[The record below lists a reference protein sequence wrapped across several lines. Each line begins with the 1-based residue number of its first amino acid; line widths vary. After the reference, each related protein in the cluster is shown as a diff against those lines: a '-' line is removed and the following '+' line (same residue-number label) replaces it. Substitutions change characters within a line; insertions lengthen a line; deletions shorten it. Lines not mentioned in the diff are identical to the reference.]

1 MFRSVCERL
10 DAWIGEENDRRFDE
24 GGARLGPCSIKLFGQ
39 AALLE
44 RSAEFSFPIAA
55 TKDVDVFANFDDEVE
70 KKFAELVKRS
80 GWVLDPLGHESW
92 MPKETKW
99 EEIYQ
104 GSLVR
109 GFIAEAD
116 FVLLAKALKAPEKNR
131 PLLTEFIAA
140 GASERF
146 LDLARKYKVDLE
158 ALLK

>member
-10 DAWIGEENDRRFDE
+10 DAWIAEENHRRFEE
-24 GGARLGPCSIKLFGQ
+24 GGARLGPCAIKLFGQ

-44 RSAEFSFPIAA
+44 RSDEFSFPIAA
-55 TKDVDVFANFDDEVE
+55 TKDVDVFANFDHAVE

-80 GWVLDPLGHESW
+80 GWVLDPLGHEAW
-92 MPKETKW
+92 MPRETKW
-99 EEIYQ
+99 EETYK

-131 PLLTEFIAA
+131 PLLTEFIAE
-140 GASERF
+140 GATERF
-146 LDLARKYKVDLE
+146 LQLAKKYDVDLE
-158 ALLK
+158 ALLR